1 LFSAHITT
9 VIFNQINFN
18 NSFYMRKYVVEF
30 IGTFFLVLAVCSAIF
45 HNPDNNFAPLAIGF
59 ALVVMVYAGGHL
71 SGAHYNPAVS
81 LAVFIRGKMTM
92 VEMIGY
98 WVVQLMGGVIAALV
112 ATKLFKYTATPA
124 APAETFGA
132 IVAELIGTF
141 GLAYVILNVAT
152 SPKTANNHYYGLAI
166 GFTVVAMAYAVGPV
180 SGGAFN
186 PAVALGLSVFEKIE
200 WGSLWIYLVGAFGGA
215 ILAALL
221 YRILRLDIE

>member
-1 LFSAHITT
+1 
-9 VIFNQINFN
+9 
-18 NSFYMRKYVVEF
+18 MRKYVVEF

-45 HNPDNNFAPLAIGF
+45 HNSDNNFAPLAIGF

-81 LAVFIRGKMTM
+81 LAIFIRGKMSL

-98 WVVQLMGGVIAALV
+98 WLVQLMAGVIAALI

-124 APAETFGA
+124 APAETVGA
-132 IVAELIGTF
+132 VFAEIIGTF
-141 GLAYVILNVAT
+141 ALVFVILNVAT
-152 SPKTANNHYYGLAI
+152 SPKTANNQYYGLAI

-186 PAVALGLSVFEKIE
+186 PAVALGLSVFEKID
-200 WGSLWIYLVGAFGGA
+200 WSVLWIYIVGAFTGA
-215 ILAALL
+215 ILAALV
-221 YRILRLDIE
+221 YKGLRLDVE

>member
-1 LFSAHITT
+1 
-9 VIFNQINFN
+9 
-18 NSFYMRKYVVEF
+18 
-30 IGTFFLVLAVCSAIF
+30 
-45 HNPDNNFAPLAIGF
+45 
-59 ALVVMVYAGGHL
+59 
-71 SGAHYNPAVS
+71 
-81 LAVFIRGKMTM
+81 MTM

>member
-1 LFSAHITT
+1 
-9 VIFNQINFN
+9 
-18 NSFYMRKYVVEF
+18 MRKYVVEF

-45 HNPDNNFAPLAIGF
+45 HNSDNNFAPLAIGF
-59 ALVVMVYAGGHL
+59 ALIVMIYAGGHL

-81 LAVFIRGKMTM
+81 LAVFIRGKMSM

-98 WVVQLMGGVIAALV
+98 WVVQLVAGVIAALV
-112 ATKLFKYTATPA
+112 ATNLFKYNATPA
-124 APAETFGA
+124 APAETLGA
-132 IVAELIGTF
+132 VIAEIIGTF
-141 GLAYVILNVAT
+141 ALVYVILNVAT

-200 WGSLWIYLVGAFGGA
+200 WNALWIYLVGAFTGA
-215 ILAALL
+215 ILAAIV
-221 YRILRLDIE
+221 YRVLRLDIE

>member
-1 LFSAHITT
+1 
-9 VIFNQINFN
+9 
-18 NSFYMRKYVVEF
+18 MRKYVVEF

-45 HNPDNNFAPLAIGF
+45 HNSDNNFAPLAIGF
-59 ALVVMVYAGGHL
+59 TLVVMVYAGGHL

-81 LAVFIRGKMTM
+81 LAVFIRGKMSL

-98 WVVQLMGGVIAALV
+98 WVVQLMAGVIAALI

-124 APAETFGA
+124 APAETLGA
-132 IVAELIGTF
+132 IAAEIIGTF
-141 GLAYVILNVAT
+141 ALAYVVLNVAT

-166 GFTVVAMAYAVGPV
+166 GFTVVAMAYVVGPV

-200 WGSLWIYLVGAFGGA
+200 WSSLWIYLVGTFGGA
-215 ILAALL
+215 ILAGIV
-221 YRILRLDIE
+221 YRALRLDVE

>member
-1 LFSAHITT
+1 
-9 VIFNQINFN
+9 
-18 NSFYMRKYVVEF
+18 MRKYVVEF

-59 ALVVMVYAGGHL
+59 TLVVMVYAGGHL

-81 LAVFIRGKMTM
+81 LAVFIRGKMSF

-98 WVVQLMGGVIAALV
+98 WVVQLMAGVIAAIV
-112 ATKLFKYTATPA
+112 ASKLFKYTAVPA
-124 APAETFGA
+124 TPAETLGA
-132 IVAELIGTF
+132 LFAEIIGTF
-141 GLAYVILNVAT
+141 ALAYVVLNVAT

-186 PAVALGLSVFEKIE
+186 PAVALGLSVFEKID
-200 WGSLWIYLVGAFGGA
+200 WGSLWIYLAGAFGGG
-215 ILAALL
+215 ILAALV
-221 YRILRLDIE
+221 YRLLRLDIE